1 MEDKKRELAQATGL
15 AREKALGAWGAFKK
29 FAFKG
34 NVVDM
39 AVGVIIGAAFGK
51 IVSSLVADIVT
62 PLIGLLTGGADFS
75 GLKWVLTEAV
85 MDGDTVLQAENA
97 IAYGNFLQN
106 VIDFFITA
114 IAIFLVVK
122 ALTYRRDKR
131 EREAAEV
138 KRLAEEAA
146 AAEAALLPQEPTEV
160 ELLKEI
166 RDLLRAQN
174 R

>member
-15 AREKALGAWGAFKK
+15 AREKALGAWSAFKK

-131 EREAAEV
+131 EREAAEA